1 MKLAALFQ
9 DAVRALFQRPVTQR
23 YPIER
28 RPSPQ
33 RLRGALHW
41 QPEKCSGC
49 CLCSKDCPSN
59 AIELITLDKAAKR
72 FVLRYDLGRCTYCAQ
87 CVQSCRF
94 GCIGMAADQ
103 WELASGSK
111 VPFTIYYGNEADV
124 HALMERLAGSNHQVT
139 SER

>member
-1 MKLAALFQ
+1 MILAALFW
-9 DAVRALFQRPVTQR
+9 DAVRALFQQPVTQR
-23 YPIER
+23 YPSER
-28 RPSPQ
+28 RPPPP

-49 CLCSKDCPSN
+49 CLCVRDCPSN

-94 GCIGMAADQ
+94 NCIGMAADQ
-103 WELASGSK
+103 WELAARSQA
-111 VPFTIYYGNEADV
+111 PFTIEYGNEADV
-124 HALMERLAGSNHQVT
+124 QALMERRAGSSRRVAPG
-139 SER
+139 R